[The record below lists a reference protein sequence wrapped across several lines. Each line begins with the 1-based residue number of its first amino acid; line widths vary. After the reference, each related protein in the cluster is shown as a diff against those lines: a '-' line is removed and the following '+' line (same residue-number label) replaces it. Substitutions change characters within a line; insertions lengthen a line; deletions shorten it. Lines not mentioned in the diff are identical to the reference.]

1 MSHRKAPQAV
11 PPGAVK
17 PAPPPPPPRMLEPTL
32 ADVERLAQE
41 AGERLIQAERQQIAE
56 AMLDEAAECFEAA
69 EYRGLDRY
77 ARAAMSGQG
86 RAWKEMAAKVLAG
99 GFRV

>member
-1 MSHRKAPQAV
+1 M
-11 PPGAVK
+11 PPDA
-17 PAPPPPPPRMLEPTL
+17 ATEPTL

-56 AMLDEAAECFEAA
+56 AMLYEAAECLEAA
-69 EYRGLDRY
+69 GDRRLDSD
-77 ARAAMSGQG
+77 ASFSLSGQAE
-86 RAWKEMAAKVLAG
+86 AWTTMAAKVLRG